1 MGFLLDTLGQIG
13 STMLGDHLAKKQQE
27 REQEFNAAEAEKAR
41 QFNADEAEK
50 ARDWQTQEREATQD
64 WNLEQW
70 NRENEYNSP
79 EQQLAR
85 AMAAGIN
92 PNAAIQGISGS
103 STAGN
108 VRSSAGSGAAASGPA
123 ASTPGSIAGSI
134 ADLVGNTVNNFW
146 DNKVKRAQAT
156 GQTIENQYTPQIRES
171 ELRKADAETS
181 NILENTKLTE
191 AQRGQI
197 YQTMHILAQ
206 KTPYEIQS
214 MIAGI
219 NEAVARTGLIEE
231 QTETEGYQQKV
242 LDAQEKNI
250 EQDTNL
256 KYKQGLILDD
266 EKTIKSIQAGLAEQG
281 IIAGYNE
288 VQALFMAA
296 NGGVDIGALTAPY
309 LALQEAAQQIQTT
322 AYGNQKQWDNWA
334 NNNAPQPIWTRIPE
348 VVYHSRSNDEQKF
361 GRSGNFIYD
370 GAVGLWNEGMDYFLN
385 KEENL
390 QKKYAMPSNPQNGTV
405 YGTANGYY
413 IVKDGRIERYS
424 PKPNRKPYTNR
435 RHR

>member
-1 MGFLLDTLGQIG
+1 MGLLSYLGQIG
-13 STMLGDHLAKKQQE
+13 STMLGNHLAKKQQE

-92 PNAAIQGISGS
+92 PNAAVQGISGS
-103 STAGN
+103 SNSGN
-108 VRSSAGSGAAASGPA
+108 VRSSAGSGAQASGPA
-123 ASTPGSIAGSI
+123 ATNPGSIAGSI

-156 GQTIENQYTPQIRES
+156 GQNIENQYTPQIRES

-181 NILENTKLTE
+181 GILENTKLTE
-191 AQRGQI
+191 AERKQI
-197 YQTMHILAQ
+197 YQSMHILAQ

-214 MIAGI
+214 IIAGI

-250 EQDTNL
+250 DQDTNL
-256 KYKQGLILDD
+256 KYKQGLILDE
-266 EKTIKSIQAGLAEQG
+266 EKTIKAIQAGLAEQG
-281 IIAGYNE
+281 IVAGYDE
-288 VQALFMAA
+288 IQALYVAA
-296 NGGVDIGALTAPY
+296 NNGTDIGALTAPY
-309 LALQEAAQQIQTT
+309 LMLSEAGQQINT
-322 AYGNQKQWDNWA
+322 AAYSDQKQWDVW
-334 NNNAPQPIWTRIPE
+334 NAQNSPQAPWTRLSEIL
-348 VVYHSRSNDEQKF
+348 F
-361 GRSGNFIYD
+361 RSGQGIID
-370 GAVGLWNEGMDYFLN
+370 GSKSFFETGFETGNAGAALRAFGKANSAPIDNVMN
-385 KEENL
+385 
-390 QKKYAMPSNPQNGTV
+390 MPTDQLNGTI
-405 YGTANGYY
+405 YGSPGRYY
-413 IVKDGRIERYS
+413 MVKNGRIVRISDGEVAKLKR
-424 PKPNRKPYTNR
+424 RKR
-435 RHR
+435 

>member
-13 STMLGDHLAKKQQE
+13 STMLGSHFAKKQQE

-50 ARDWQTQEREATQD
+50 TRDWQTSEREATQD

-92 PNAAIQGISGS
+92 PNAAVQGISGS
-103 STAGN
+103 SN
-108 VRSSAGSGAAASGPA
+108 SSHVQSSPQSGVSASGPA
-123 ASTPGSIAGSI
+123 ASAAGSIAGSI

-156 GQTIENQYTPQIRES
+156 GQDIENQYTPQIRES
-171 ELRKADAETS
+171 ELRKADAETG

-191 AQRGQI
+191 AERNQI
-197 YQTMHILAQ
+197 YQSMHILAQ

-214 MIAGI
+214 IIAGI

-250 EQDTNL
+250 DQDTNL
-256 KYKQGLILDD
+256 KYKQGLVLDE
-266 EKTIKSIQAGLAEQG
+266 EKTIKAIQAGLAEQG

-288 VQALFMAA
+288 VQALYIAA
-296 NGGVDIGALTAPY
+296 SKGQDIGAITAPY
-309 LALQEAAQQIQTT
+309 LMLSEGQQQIQTT
-322 AYGNQKQWDNWA
+322 AYGNQKQWDVWSQHA
-334 NNNAPQPIWTRIPE
+334 SPQALWTRIPE
-348 VVYHSRSNDEQKF
+348 VVFRAGGGLVDGTY
-361 GRSGNFIYD
+361 NFFKTGFETGSAKEAFKAFD
-370 GAVGLWNEGMDYFLN
+370 DTRFNGPNGLNQMLN
-385 KEENL
+385 
-390 QKKYAMPSNPQNGTV
+390 MPSIPQGGVIYGSPGKYYTV
-405 YGTANGYY
+405 KN
-413 IVKDGRIERYS
+413 GRIVRIKDSEVARL
-424 PKPNRKPYTNR
+424 KRKR
-435 RHR
+435 